1 MMRAIVGN
9 AGVYVM
15 TKGVVAVRFLGLF
28 FSASVRGRKSEARCI
43 VLTAIGKTVFKFIS
57 TSYVTVLVRANA
69 AKEKWKGV

>member
-15 TKGVVAVRFLGLF
+15 KKGVVAVRFLGLF
-28 FSASVRGRKSEARCI
+28 FSALVRGRTSEARCI
-43 VLTAIGKTVFKFIS
+43 VLTAISKVVFKFIS

-69 AKEKWKGV
+69 AKEK

>member
-28 FSASVRGRKSEARCI
+28 FSASVRGRTSEARCI
-43 VLTAIGKTVFKFIS
+43 VLTAISKAVFKFIS
-57 TSYVTVLVRANA
+57 TSYVTVLVRASA
-69 AKEKWKGV
+69 AKEK

>member
-28 FSASVRGRKSEARCI
+28 FSASVRRRTSEARRI
-43 VLTAIGKTVFKFIS
+43 VLTAISKAVFKFIS